1 MKVRLKEDINRDKL
15 NKYLINEYVGFYFIQ
30 KNKIYTVLD
39 YGANSFRLINE
50 QGDFA
55 DFSVLFF
62 DIIDN
67 SINENWV
74 ISFSQYNENRPEETE
89 VLTYMKPIELE
100 NFSYE
105 DLYNEKSESV
115 NTFLRYISKYNIQMV
130 ANLAYAPKHHKE
142 YYDNFLEK
150 IDKKIKLKLH

>member
-1 MKVRLKEDINRDKL
+1 MKVRLKEDISRDML
-15 NKYLINEYVGFYFIQ
+15 NKYLINEYVGFYYIK

-50 QGDFA
+50 QGDFG

-67 SINENWV
+67 SINKNWV

-89 VLTYMKPIELE
+89 VLTYIKPIELE

-105 DLYNEKSESV
+105 DLYNEKPESV
-115 NTFLRYISKYNIQMV
+115 NTFLKYISKYNIQMV
-130 ANLAYAPKHHKE
+130 ANLAYAPSHRKE
-142 YYDNFLEK
+142 YYDELLEE
-150 IDKKIKLKLH
+150 IDKREKL

>member
-1 MKVRLKEDINRDKL
+1 MKVRLKEYINRDML
-15 NKYLINEYVGFYFIQ
+15 NEYLINEYVGFYFIQ

-50 QGDFA
+50 QGDFGH
-55 DFSVLFF
+55 FSVLFF

-67 SINENWV
+67 SINKNWV

-89 VLTYMKPIELE
+89 VLTCIKPKELE

-105 DLYNEKSESV
+105 DLYNEKPKSV
-115 NTFLRYISKYNIQMV
+115 NTFLKYISKYNIQMV
-130 ANLAYAPKHHKE
+130 ANLAYAPKHRKE
-142 YYDNFLEK
+142 YYDNILEK
-150 IDKKIKLKLH
+150 IDTK